1 MHELAESTNKRP
13 SLTHIWPLAV
23 VAIFGLVI
31 ATAAWVAASD
41 WEERLARAKFNDV
54 AGDYATVLQNGLDH
68 YVSDIYAVRA
78 FYDASNFV
86 DAEEFALFTNRI
98 VGRHGHDT
106 MMRLTWSPLVAGL
119 ERSEFVR
126 EQRAQGRDGF
136 TIAKWGLAGP
146 TQPELQRDKYF
157 PILYATG
164 PAHDSALIGM
174 DLYSS
179 PVRRDLIG
187 RAIATD
193 RMTTAQNVML
203 RAIGDVE
210 KRGFFVVVPVYK
222 DDAPLELRDRHDHLL
237 GVLGGAFQTKV
248 LVDEILASARLPQ
261 SVDLYLFLANANR
274 NASSVYARKIS
285 AGSTE
290 SETSVIK
297 SKVQES
303 PHWNTSLMIGD
314 ARWDLYVVPSVRG
327 VISYYR
333 AWLLLALIVLLF
345 AAVLAYMWASLNHAL
360 RLEAANR
367 KVLQLAQTDT
377 LTTLANRRAFMKR
390 LKLAFS
396 ASQRSAPPFAVL
408 YLDIDEFK
416 DVNDTLGHAM
426 GDKLLKAVVERLKL
440 VVREEDLV
448 ARFGGDEFAI
458 LTYNVTDP
466 TEAGTLAARVGASLA
481 EPFMIDGHKIS
492 VTSSTGIALF
502 SREIAGPEAIM
513 VQADLALYGAK
524 DEGRNCYRFHS
535 QDLDQQVHERVR
547 VADELR
553 VAVEEG
559 GLELFYQPQVELST
573 GRITGLE
580 ALIRW
585 NHETRGLL
593 SPLSFIPIA
602 ERTGAILPL
611 GKWIFDEACR
621 QLSVWKAEGIAPPIL
636 AVNIS
641 GVQLKNAAELEQDV
655 EASLAK
661 WNVDPGEIE
670 LELTETVLMEATQR
684 HNDTLENFRQLG
696 TKIAIDDFGTGY
708 SSLKYLTT
716 YPVNRLKLAQ
726 EFVFRVTVD
735 YRNAAV
741 VRASIQLAH
750 ELGLDVIAEGVET
763 EAQMRFLIGAGCEQ
777 GQGYYFSRPVSAKK
791 VAELLRKGRIK
802 PAPESKKQATPAV

>member
-1 MHELAESTNKRP
+1 MYELTEAANNRP
-13 SLTHIWPLAV
+13 SLTRVWPLAV
-23 VAIFGLVI
+23 VAILGLVI

-41 WEERLARAKFNDV
+41 WEERLAKAKFNDA

-68 YVSDIYAVRA
+68 YVSDIYALRA

-86 DAEEFALFTNRI
+86 DAQEFALFTNRI
-98 VGRHGHDT
+98 VGRYGHDP
-106 MMRLTWSPLVAGL
+106 MIRLTWSPLVTGP

-136 TIAKWGLAGP
+136 TITKWALLAP
-146 TQPELQRDKYF
+146 SKPEARRDKYF
-157 PILYATG
+157 PVLFATG
-164 PAHDSALIGM
+164 PAPDSVLIGM
-174 DLYSS
+174 DLNSS
-179 PVRRDLIG
+179 PVRRDLIE
-187 RAIATD
+187 RAIVTD
-193 RMTTAQNVML
+193 RMATAQNVML
-203 RAIGDVE
+203 HAIGDGE
-210 KRGFFVVVPVYK
+210 KRGFFVVLPVYK
-222 DDAPLELRDRHDHLL
+222 NDAPQETSQKRDHLL
-237 GVLGGAFQTKV
+237 GILGGAFQTEV
-248 LVDEILASARLPQ
+248 LIDEILAGARLPL
-261 SVDLYLFLANANR
+261 SVNLYLFLANANHD
-274 NASSVYARKIS
+274 ASSVYARKVPS
-285 AGSTE
+285 DETE
-290 SETSVIK
+290 PEVSPVKAE
-297 SKVQES
+297 VQAA
-303 PHWNTSLMIGD
+303 PHWSTSLVVGD
-314 ARWDLYVVPSVRG
+314 ARWELFVTPGAGG
-327 VISYYR
+327 VISHYR
-333 AWLLLALIVLLF
+333 AWLLLGLIVLLF

-360 RLEAANR
+360 RLEDANR

-390 LKLAFS
+390 LKSAFA

-466 TEAGTLAARVGASLA
+466 TEAGTLASRVGETLA
-481 EPFMIDGHKIS
+481 EAFLIDGHKIAI
-492 VTSSTGIALF
+492 TSSIGIAVF

-553 VAVEEG
+553 AAIVDG
-559 GLELFYQPQVELST
+559 GLELYYQPQVELAT

-580 ALIRW
+580 ALVRW

-593 SPLSFIPIA
+593 TPASFIPIA
-602 ERTGAILPL
+602 ERTGAVLPL
-611 GKWIFDEACR
+611 GKWIFDQACR
-621 QLSVWKAEGIAPPIL
+621 QLHEWKAEGIAPQVM

-641 GVQLKNAAELEQDV
+641 GVQLKNAAELEREV
-655 EASLAK
+655 EESLAR
-661 WNVDPGEIE
+661 WDINPGEIE
-670 LELTETVLMEATQR
+670 LELTETVLMEATRR
-684 HNDTLENFRQLG
+684 HNETLENFRQLG

-708 SSLKYLTT
+708 SSLKYLTI

-726 EFVFRVTVD
+726 EFIFRVTVD

-741 VRASIQLAH
+741 VRASIRLAH

-763 EAQMRFLIGAGCEQ
+763 EAQMRFLIGAGCEHA
-777 GQGYYFSRPVSAKK
+777 QGYYFSRPVKASE

-802 PAPESKKQATPAV
+802 PEPESKKQTTPAV